1 LHPEWAIA
9 KKVNCQLRI
18 NSMASR
24 SLGSM
29 VLVCLLGTLVVEG
42 RAQDSGTP
50 PAATPDS
57 STSDGLSK
65 ASPPVTTDSPGD
77 KSAATSPQP
86 KPKLKSELAAFGAG
100 CFWHVED
107 VFERLD
113 GVKSAVSGYAGGNVP
128 YPSYEMVHEGT
139 TGHAE
144 TVVVEYDP
152 NVISYEQLLKV
163 FWSSHDPTSLNRQG
177 PDVGPQYRSVIF
189 YYNEEQRRAAL
200 ASYRDLTRARVYRS
214 RIVTDLVPMRAF
226 FQAEDYHQD
235 YYGGKPRATTRRR
248 KTTPSKAKKTQAKVS
263 KPSAAATESP
273 RDQAETAPSPQPRT

>member
-1 LHPEWAIA
+1 MG
-9 KKVNCQLRI
+9 NCEKSTCQIRS
-18 NSMASR
+18 NSMSSR

-29 VLVCLLGTLVVEG
+29 VLVGLLGTLFVEV

-50 PAATPDS
+50 PAATPEAS
-57 STSDGLSK
+57 ASDGLAK
-65 ASPPVTTDSPGD
+65 AVPPKTTDSPSD
-77 KSAATSPQP
+77 KSASTSPKP
-86 KPKLKSELAAFGAG
+86 KPKLKNELAAFGAG

-128 YPSYEMVHEGT
+128 YPTYEIVHEGT

-152 NVISYEQLLKV
+152 NVISYEKLLKV
-163 FWSSHDPTSLNRQG
+163 FWASHDPTTLNRQG

-189 YYNEEQRRAAL
+189 YYNEDQRKAAL
-200 ASYRDLTRARVYRS
+200 ASYRDLTRVRAYRS
-214 RIVTDLVPMRAF
+214 PIVTELVPMRAF

-235 YYGGKPRATTRRR
+235 YYGGKPQAVTRRR
-248 KTTPSKAKKTQAKVS
+248 KTTTAKAKKTQAKIS
-263 KPSAAATESP
+263 KPAAPTTESP
-273 RDQAETAPSPQPRT
+273 RDQAESTPSPKL

>member
-1 LHPEWAIA
+1 M
-9 KKVNCQLRI
+9 V
-18 NSMASR
+18 SR

-29 VLVCLLGTLVVEG
+29 VLVGLLGALFVDV

-50 PAATPDS
+50 PAATPETS
-57 STSDGLSK
+57 PSDGLAK
-65 ASPPVTTDSPGD
+65 AAPPKTTDSPGD
-77 KSAATSPQP
+77 KSASKSPQP
-86 KPKLKSELAAFGAG
+86 KPKLKNELAAFAAG

-128 YPSYEMVHEGT
+128 YPTYEMVHEGT

-163 FWSSHDPTSLNRQG
+163 FWASHDPTSLNRQG
-177 PDVGPQYRSVIF
+177 PDVGPQYRSAIF
-189 YYNEEQRRAAL
+189 YYNEDQRKAAL
-200 ASYRDLTRARVYRS
+200 ASYHDLTRARAYRS
-214 RIVTDLVPMRAF
+214 RIVTELVPMRAF

-235 YYGGKPRATTRRR
+235 YYGGKPRAITRRR
-248 KTTPSKAKKTQAKVS
+248 KTSSAKTKKTQAKLS
-263 KPSAAATESP
+263 KPATATTESP
-273 RDQAETAPSPQPRT
+273 SDQPEPAPSPKL

>member
-1 LHPEWAIA
+1 
-9 KKVNCQLRI
+9 
-18 NSMASR
+18 MAPR

-29 VLVCLLGTLVVEG
+29 VLVGLLATLLVET
-42 RAQDSGTP
+42 RAQDSGVA
-50 PAATPDS
+50 PAATPEAS
-57 STSDGLSK
+57 PSDGLAK
-65 ASPPVTTDSPGD
+65 ASPLVTPGSPND
-77 KSAATSPQP
+77 KSASTSPQP
-86 KPKLKSELAAFGAG
+86 KPKPKSELAAFGAG

-113 GVKSAVSGYAGGNVP
+113 GVKAAVSGYAGGSVP
-128 YPSYEMVHEGT
+128 YPTYEMVHEGT

-152 NVISYEQLLKV
+152 NVISYEKLLKI

-189 YYNEEQRRAAL
+189 YYNEDQRRAAL
-200 ASYRDLTRARVYRS
+200 ASYRDLTHARAYRS
-214 RIVTDLVPMRAF
+214 PIVTQLVPMKSF

-248 KTTPSKAKKTQAKVS
+248 KTTTAKAKKTQAKAS
-263 KPSAAATESP
+263 IPAPTTTESSGN
-273 RDQAETAPSPQPRT
+273 QAESVPSPQP

>member
-1 LHPEWAIA
+1 
-9 KKVNCQLRI
+9 
-18 NSMASR
+18 MAFR

-29 VLVCLLGTLVVEG
+29 VLVGLLAIPFVETVG
-42 RAQDSGTP
+42 QERATT
-50 PAATPDS
+50 PAATQQTSP
-57 STSDGLSK
+57 SDGLST
-65 ASPPVTTDSPGD
+65 ATAPVTPESSTD

-107 VFERLD
+107 AFERLD

-152 NVISYEQLLKV
+152 NVISYEKLLKV
-163 FWSSHDPTSLNRQG
+163 FWASHDPTSLNRQG

-189 YYNEEQRRAAL
+189 FYNEDQRRAAL
-200 ASYRDLTRARVYRS
+200 ASYKDLTRARVYRAP
-214 RIVTDLVPMRAF
+214 IVTELVPMKAF
-226 FQAEDYHQD
+226 YQAEDYHQD
-235 YYGGKPRATTRRR
+235 YYGGKPRATSRRR
-248 KTTPSKAKKTQAKVS
+248 KTTAPRAKTTQAKIS
-263 KPSAAATESP
+263 KSTAVTTKSP
-273 RDQAETAPSPQPRT
+273 RDPAETAPNPQP

>member
-1 LHPEWAIA
+1 
-9 KKVNCQLRI
+9 
-18 NSMASR
+18 MASR
-24 SLGSM
+24 SLGSI
-29 VLVCLLGTLVVEG
+29 VLVGLLSILSIET
-42 RAQDSGTP
+42 RAQEGLKP
-50 PAATPDS
+50 PTTAPDTS
-57 STSDGLSK
+57 PSDGLSK
-65 ASPPVTTDSPGD
+65 ASPPVTTESTDN
-77 KSAATSPQP
+77 KSASTSAQP

-113 GVKSAVSGYAGGNVP
+113 GVKSAVSGYAGGVVP

-152 NVISYEQLLKV
+152 NVITYEKLLKV

-189 YYNEEQRRAAL
+189 FYNEDQRKAAL
-200 ASYRDLTRARVYRS
+200 ASYRELTRARVYRS
-214 RIVTDLVPMRAF
+214 PIVTELAPMRAF

-235 YYGGKPRATTRRR
+235 YYGGKPRPTTRGR
-248 KTTPSKAKKTQAKVS
+248 KTTSAKAKRAQAKVS
-263 KPSAAATESP
+263 KPAAVRTDSSLDHADAASSP
-273 RDQAETAPSPQPRT
+273 KF

>member
-1 LHPEWAIA
+1 MG
-9 KKVNCQLRI
+9 NCDKSTCQMRS

-29 VLVCLLGTLVVEG
+29 VLVGLLGTLFVEV

-50 PAATPDS
+50 PAATS
-57 STSDGLSK
+57 EASASDGLAK
-65 ASPPVTTDSPGD
+65 AVPPKTTDSPSD
-77 KSAATSPQP
+77 KSAFTSPQT
-86 KPKLKSELAAFGAG
+86 KPKLKLKNELAAFGAG

-128 YPSYEMVHEGT
+128 YPTYEMVHEGT

-152 NVISYEQLLKV
+152 NVISYEKLLKV
-163 FWSSHDPTSLNRQG
+163 FWASHDPTSLNRQG

-189 YYNEEQRRAAL
+189 FYNEDQRKAAL
-200 ASYRDLTRARVYRS
+200 ASYHDLARANRSRS
-214 RIVTDLVPMRAF
+214 RIVTELVPMRAF

-235 YYGGKPRATTRRR
+235 YYGGKPRAITRRR
-248 KTTPSKAKKTQAKVS
+248 KTTTAKTKKTQAKLS
-263 KPSAAATESP
+263 TPAAATPESP
-273 RDQAETAPSPQPRT
+273 RDQAESSPSPKL

>member
-1 LHPEWAIA
+1 
-9 KKVNCQLRI
+9 
-18 NSMASR
+18 MASR

-29 VLVCLLGTLVVEG
+29 VLVGLLATLLGEA
-42 RAQDSGTP
+42 RAQDSGAP
-50 PAATPDS
+50 PAASPDA
-57 STSDGLSK
+57 STSDGLLK
-65 ASPPVTTDSPGD
+65 ASPPVTTDSSSD
-77 KSAATSPQP
+77 KSASTSPQP
-86 KPKLKSELAAFGAG
+86 KTRLKSELAAFGAG

-152 NVISYEQLLKV
+152 NVISYEKLLKV
-163 FWSSHDPTSLNRQG
+163 FWSSHDPASLNRQG

-189 YYNEEQRRAAL
+189 YYNEDQRRAAL
-200 ASYRDLTRARVYRS
+200 ESYRALTRARVYRS
-214 RIVTDLVPMRAF
+214 PIVTELVPMRAF

-248 KTTPSKAKKTQAKVS
+248 KTTTAKAKKTQSKVS
-263 KPSAAATESP
+263 KPAVASTDSP
-273 RDQAETAPSPQPRT
+273 RDQTETAPSPQP